1 MGETALFV
9 QGDVASY
16 EDQVRLFRES
26 WDRWQRLDVFIANAG
41 IVDVGSRYN
50 LAHKTAAKHVY
61 DVPPKPNPSCTNV
74 LFKGVMCGTVLAVH
88 YM

>member
-16 EDQVRLFRES
+16 EDQVKLFRES

-50 LAHKTAAKHVY
+50 LAHKTAAKHVMMSL
-61 DVPPKPNPSCTNV
+61 PSQTSV
-74 LFKGVMCGTVLAVH
+74 AQTSSSKAR
-88 YM
+88 YMALSWPFIT